1 MSQSKRVSVYTQ
13 PDCPPCQI
21 VKQYLDHHEIDY
33 TVLDVSK
40 DAKARNKM
48 VNEFKSFSTPT
59 VTVDEE
65 IVAGFDL
72 QKLEK
77 LLELS

>member
-1 MSQSKRVSVYTQ
+1 MSQKKRVDVYTQ

-21 VKQYLDHHEIDY
+21 VKQFLDHNHITY
-33 TVLDVSK
+33 TVYDVSK
-40 DAKARNKM
+40 DQQARNKM
-48 VNEFKSFSTPT
+48 IEEFKSYSTPT
-59 VTVDEE
+59 VSVDGE

-77 LLELS
+77 LLNLA

>member
-1 MSQSKRVSVYTQ
+1 MSQSKRVEVYTQ

-21 VKQYLDHHEIDY
+21 VKQYLDHLEIDY
-33 TVLDVSK
+33 TVFDVSK
-40 DAKARNKM
+40 DSKARDKM
-48 VNEFKSFSTPT
+48 VQELKSYSTPT
-59 VTVDEE
+59 VTVDGE

-77 LLELS
+77 LLGLS

>member
-1 MSQSKRVSVYTQ
+1 MSQSKRVEVYTQ

-21 VKQYLDHHEIDY
+21 VKQYLDHHKIDY
-33 TVLDVSK
+33 LVFDVSE

-48 VNEFKSFSTPT
+48 VNEFKSYSTPT
-59 VTVDEE
+59 VTVDGE

-77 LLELS
+77 LLGLS

>member
-1 MSQSKRVSVYTQ
+1 MSQSKRVAVYTQ

-21 VKQYLDHHEIDY
+21 VKQYLDHHEIVY
-33 TVLDVSK
+33 TIFDVSK
-40 DAKARNKM
+40 DEKARNKM
-48 VNEFKSFSTPT
+48 VNEFKSYSTPT